1 MGVRKHGKNG
11 PKPVGRP
18 SKRMRCDG
26 SGLKLSA
33 AVERSTMDASCR
45 LYNIGLQLERTQ
57 HEAAREHARKRAHQY
72 KVLQR
77 SVPTQTVQPPKHHSN
92 WDKWLRESVSSITSS
107 KAVKAVRPLVLSH
120 TLFHEGRLSSECEQL
135 GRLWVAYWAVGRV
148 RTTYTAERGFGVV
161 AAVQVGSGQ
170 VVARGVIEKDY
181 DEPHYKVKGGG
192 TMYGPAALVNAACR
206 EECANAIFRVEKGVW
221 CVQTKRGL
229 RVGEEVLVHYPAQG
243 QCVCGATQW
252 D

>member
-45 LYNIGLQLERTQ
+45 LYNIGLHLKRTQ
-57 HEAAREHARKRAHQY
+57 HEAARQHARRRAHQY

-77 SVPTQTVQPPKHHSN
+77 SVPMQTVQPPKHHSN

-148 RTTYTAERGFGVV
+148 RTTYTAGRGFGVV
-161 AAVQVGSGQ
+161 H
-170 VVARGVIEKDY
+170 
-181 DEPHYKVKGGG
+181 P
-192 TMYGPAALVNAACR
+192 
-206 EECANAIFRVEKGVW
+206 
-221 CVQTKRGL
+221 
-229 RVGEEVLVHYPAQG
+229 YPRFMHED
-243 QCVCGATQW
+243 VTNS
-252 D
+252 